1 MFNILIAWVYTYD
14 KTYQIIYVKYV
25 WIIVSTVYLIKAIKK
40 KKKKGN
46 MPKIMLSLVELGFKP
61 LRHVLLILHHV
72 ASASSGDSRSYELPF
87 CPRPHRPRG
96 VWPSAHHPSSWII
109 SLSCPHSP
117 SSSRL
122 LLLRPLYSYISRVT
136 QPTPSELAH
145 LLLL

>member
-14 KTYQIIYVKYV
+14 KTYQIIYFKYV

-40 KKKKGN
+40 KKKGN
-46 MPKIMLSLVELGFKP
+46 VPKIMLSLVELGFKP
-61 LRHVLLILHHV
+61 LRRVLFILHHV

-87 CPRPHRPRG
+87 CPRPHWPRG
-96 VWPSAHHPSSWII
+96 VWLSAHHSSSWII

-117 SSSRL
+117 GSSRL
-122 LLLRPLYSYISRVT
+122 LLLRPLDSYLSRVT